1 MSGGKNQ
8 RILTNEVGIKVDSIG
23 CRNNV
28 FEPLLMLSQHL
39 KGKKYQYRIKYI
51 QVKEKQLP
59 HTCETI
65 MLLYMIL

>member
-39 KGKKYQYRIKYI
+39 KGKKYQYRIKYV
-51 QVKEKQLP
+51 QVKERKAATPYL
-59 HTCETI
+59 
-65 MLLYMIL
+65 